1 MYFIQELSAIS
12 NISQEKLEETDSE
25 DELSNEDF
33 GMFTCRQEF
42 CMIKS
47 ELRK

>member
-12 NISQEKLEETDSE
+12 NISQEKLKEIDSE

-33 GMFTCRQEF
+33 GMFTD
-42 CMIKS
+42 KS
-47 ELRK
+47 FA